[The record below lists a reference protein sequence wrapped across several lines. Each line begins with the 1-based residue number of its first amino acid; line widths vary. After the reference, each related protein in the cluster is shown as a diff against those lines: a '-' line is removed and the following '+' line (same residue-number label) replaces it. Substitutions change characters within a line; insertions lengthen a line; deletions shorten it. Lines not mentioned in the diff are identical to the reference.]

1 MNAAQLIVASL
12 GTVSLIGQVYL
23 YLAFSKRGIPFG
35 TREWLLWGLTVT
47 TVVGCVVVSA
57 YKMLSIA

>member
-23 YLAFSKRGIPFG
+23 YLAFVNVRGIPFG
-35 TREWLLWGLTVT
+35 TREWLL
-47 TVVGCVVVSA
+47 
-57 YKMLSIA
+57 